1 MDNDRLRSPLVADA
15 SFASDAYA
23 DAYADASFASDDP
36 YYDASDPDRLGY
48 LESRHQAR
56 FMLSSRKALH
66 DTEVLRRREES
77 RHARRAHLTRDD
89 EAEQAALSGRTME
102 PGAHYRYQESMR
114 LEREAQQLGEARER
128 RRGQLERQRAIFER
142 RRNLELQK
150 TGGDAPPPMRSPRR
164 RQRGGG
170 GAGESRGGSGG
181 RRRGAGG
188 GSGSGSASS
197 PRSRSPRRW
206 EQGQG
211 QGQGQD
217 RGRRERQQGRSVS
230 PRPIP
235 MVKKKMES
243 SLYKSAARLS
253 PGNWEEPPQ
262 SSRLPPNFFFS
273 SVRNASCFSKS
284 GLRSIPTN
292 SCTSS
297 ALD

>member
-23 DAYADASFASDDP
+23 YDDP

-56 FMLSSRKALH
+56 FMLSSHKALH

-77 RHARRAHLTRDD
+77 RHARRAHLTRDN

-114 LEREAQQLGEARER
+114 LEREAQQVGEARER
-128 RRGQLERQRAIFER
+128 RRVQLERQRAIFER

-170 GAGESRGGSGG
+170 GGGGAGESSGGSGG

-188 GSGSGSASS
+188 GSGSGSGSGSASS
-197 PRSRSPRRW
+197 PRSRSPRRR
-206 EQGQG
+206 EQGK
-211 QGQGQD
+211 GQGQD
-217 RGRRERQQGRSVS
+217 RGRRERQQGRRVS

-253 PGNWEEPPQ
+253 PGNWGESPR

-273 SVRNASCFSKS
+273 SARNASCFSKS
-284 GLRSIPTN
+284 GLRSISTN

>member
-15 SFASDAYA
+15 SFADASF
-23 DAYADASFASDDP
+23 ADASFASDDP

-114 LEREAQQLGEARER
+114 LEREAQQVGEARER

-170 GAGESRGGSGG
+170 
-181 RRRGAGG
+181 
-188 GSGSGSASS
+188 
-197 PRSRSPRRW
+197 
-206 EQGQG
+206 
-211 QGQGQD
+211 GQGQD

-273 SVRNASCFSKS
+273 SARNASCFSKS